1 MSITLFKTFSAV
13 VAILGA
19 AGPSA
24 ALVRP
29 DGVGRLPALGWNSWN
44 AFNCDIDESKFLTA
58 AEKLISLGLK
68 VCNPVLLW
76 KRTHAERRTGRRV
89 RVR

>member
-1 MSITLFKTFSAV
+1 MSVTLFKTFSAV

-58 AEKLISLGLK
+58 AEKLVSLGLK
-68 VCNPVLLW
+68 D
-76 KRTHAERRTGRRV
+76 AGY
-89 RVR
+89 